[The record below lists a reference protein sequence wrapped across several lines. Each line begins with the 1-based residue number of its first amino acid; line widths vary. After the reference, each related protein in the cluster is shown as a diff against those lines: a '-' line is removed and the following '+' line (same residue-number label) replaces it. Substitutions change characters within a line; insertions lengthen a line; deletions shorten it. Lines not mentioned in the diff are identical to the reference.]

1 MAIGFFGIFLGS
13 LPDKAQLQAKID
25 QARHRVAEWER
36 MPKSDLFFKIEIEHD
51 ERDQPEKLGDE
62 ICRQLMKFYGVRSAE
77 LSSFTT
83 TED

>member
-1 MAIGFFGIFLGS
+1 MDGREVIEQTSRRHEQSRRA
-13 LPDKAQLQAKID
+13 AVLQ
-25 QARHRVAEWER
+25 WEK

-51 ERDQPEKLGDE
+51 EKERPEKLGDE
-62 ICRQLMKFYGVRSAE
+62 ICRQLLKFYGVRSAE